1 MFNKGSFFIPS
12 WQAPFFFESPS
23 HSLFI
28 ARIYPA
34 IIARF
39 SVRANPEIFSF
50 LSGASPRSFPV
61 HASVRLSE
69 SRRFGFT
76 VNLEHLRETGIR
88 KNTPFFIQK
97 NLKRS

>member
-28 ARIYPA
+28 ARISPA

-39 SVRANPEIFSF
+39 SVRVNRKFF
-50 LSGASPRSFPV
+50 HFFPAQALEV
-61 HASVRLSE
+61 SRFTLLCAYPNHGVSV
-69 SRRFGFT
+69 
-76 VNLEHLRETGIR
+76 LR
-88 KNTPFFIQK
+88 
-97 NLKRS
+97 